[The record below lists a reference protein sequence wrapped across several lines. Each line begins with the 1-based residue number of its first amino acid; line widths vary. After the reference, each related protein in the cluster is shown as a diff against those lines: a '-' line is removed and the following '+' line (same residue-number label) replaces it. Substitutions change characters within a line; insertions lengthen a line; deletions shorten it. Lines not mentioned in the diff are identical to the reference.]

1 MMSRDA
7 LPIHLFVWVRD
18 ACANP
23 GGSEHTP
30 NMDCEPGKSKR
41 LAKGNPEEMSRESNS
56 NCHEGMTQR
65 SSLSPLRCLSL
76 YTYCTLFPFW

>member
-18 ACANP
+18 ACENL
-23 GGSEHTP
+23 GGAEHTP
-30 NMDCEPGKSKR
+30 DMNCEPGKSKW
-41 LAKGNPEEMSRESNS
+41 LAKGNPEEMSHESNS
-56 NCHEGMTQR
+56 NGHEGVTQR
-65 SSLSPLRCLSL
+65 SSLSPLLCLSL